1 MKFPL
6 STAIGIVLI
15 GLFLCISFPLAAT
28 GPVTLPDINQ
38 PQFIAVDDH
47 HFYIAENATV
57 YIYSLKD
64 FSLVTSFGK
73 EGEGPREFKL
83 RKPVTIPLVLDVQ
96 TDYLIITSMGKVS
109 FFDKKGTFVNETR
122 LMNTVVNPTVQPLGK
137 GFARTKYIRD
147 KNIRVVQVLLCDTE
161 FKTESEVYRQ
171 PHFFQRGDKLNP
183 LKRPLFITTDDS
195 AGHLVVD
202 TGAGPIHVFDQQ
214 GKKKFSIHPPEDQVA
229 VSELNKK
236 EIYDFYRKDPRMK
249 RAWNYF
255 KNLIEIPANF
265 PPSYVTLPAD
275 GKIYV
280 FTYLRQKDKTQ
291 CLIYDNSGKQV
302 KDTFVPMSHISLIE
316 AFPLYIHKNKL
327 YQLVEN
333 FDEEEWQLHITTITE

>member
-1 MKFPL
+1 MKYPA
-6 STAIGIVLI
+6 SIAIC
-15 GLFLCISFPLAAT
+15 LFLFWLSIPLTAT
-28 GPVTLPDINQ
+28 DPVILEEINQ

-47 HFYIAENATV
+47 QCYIAENATV

-64 FSLVTSFGK
+64 FSLVKSFGK

-96 TDYLIITSMGKVS
+96 TPDMIITSMGKVS
-109 FFDKKGTFVNETR
+109 FFDKKGGFKREARVLYNFVNA
-122 LMNTVVNPTVQPLGK
+122 TVQPLGNA
-137 GFARTKYIRD
+137 FARTKYARD
-147 KNIRVVQVLLCDTE
+147 NDKRVVTVLLCDKE
-161 FKTESEVYRQ
+161 MKTLSEVYRQ

-183 LKRPLFITTDDS
+183 LKRPLFITTDYS

-202 TGAGPIHVFDQQ
+202 TGAGPVHVFDHR
-214 GKKKFSIHPPEDQVA
+214 GKKKFTIHPPADKIA
-229 VSELNKK
+229 VTESHKK

-255 KNLIEIPANF
+255 KTLIEIPMKF
-265 PPSYVTLPAD
+265 PPSYIALPAN

-280 FTYLRQKDKTQ
+280 FTYLRKEGKNQ
-291 CLIYDNSGKQV
+291 CLVYDKSGALV
-302 KDTFVPMSHISLIE
+302 KDTFVPMEHISLIE
-316 AFPLYIHKNKL
+316 AFPVFIHNNKL

-333 FDEEEWQLHITTITE
+333 FDDEEWELHINTIVN